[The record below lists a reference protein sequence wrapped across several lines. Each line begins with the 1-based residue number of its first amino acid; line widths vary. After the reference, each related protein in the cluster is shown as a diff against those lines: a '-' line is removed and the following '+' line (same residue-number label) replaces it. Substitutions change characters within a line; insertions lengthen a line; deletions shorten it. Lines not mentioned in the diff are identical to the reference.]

1 MGDSEA
7 PPPVDPPGTV
17 RILKHGAQVEA
28 GWLLA
33 DGSEYRRDEQKR
45 LFKVC
50 GTIYGSGDG
59 ETTFNIPD
67 VRSRVWV
74 DNNGD
79 GGTWV
84 NVRGEIKT

>member
-1 MGDSEA
+1 MGDSDAPVEA
-7 PPPVDPPGTV
+7 GTV
-17 RILKHGAQVEA
+17 RLLKPGGHVSD

-33 DGSEYRRDEQKR
+33 DGSEVSRDEQKR
-45 LFKVC
+45 LFKLC

-59 ETTFNIPD
+59 KTTFNLPD

-74 DNNGD
+74 DDNGD
-79 GGTWV
+79 EGTWV